1 MRLGL
6 TEAPLPLLYTDAA
19 MYLGMVHAYL
29 PFAVLPLTA
38 TLLRRDL
45 SVEEAA
51 ADLGASPWVVFR
63 TVTLPLSAPGAAAA
77 FLLVFIPAAGEFVI
91 PGLLG
96 PPDALLVGRVL
107 WAEFF
112 QNRDWPLAAALA
124 VALLALLILPIRLFQ
139 RLEEGGLEGGFAP
152 FAGSGAAP
160 RDIGVRRLGLI
171 GGLAFLW
178 LPILL
183 LVGYAFSADRIPFQW
198 GGFSLRWF
206 RALAANERMLEAA
219 WLSLRI
225 AAGAATL
232 AVLLGGMTGWV
243 LARHGR
249 FHGKALFGA
258 LAGAPLVLPEVVTGL
273 SLLLLFVVLQGA
285 AEAAFGWQ
293 LGRGAATVLLA
304 HATLGL
310 AYVAVV
316 VQARLTG
323 LDPAL
328 EEAAADLGAGPFTVF
343 RTVTLP
349 LIAPALVA
357 GWLLAFTLSLDDV
370 VVASFVS
377 GPAGTTLP
385 MLVFSQLR
393 VGLTPEINALAAVI
407 LAVAG
412 LLLGLAAAILGR
424 NGRGGA
430 RAG

>member
-1 MRLGL
+1 M
-6 TEAPLPLLYTDAA
+6 
-19 MYLGMVHAYL
+19 
-29 PFAVLPLTA
+29 
-38 TLLRRDL
+38 
-45 SVEEAA
+45 
-51 ADLGASPWVVFR
+51 
-63 TVTLPLSAPGAAAA
+63 
-77 FLLVFIPAAGEFVI
+77 
-91 PGLLG
+91 
-96 PPDALLVGRVL
+96 
-107 WAEFF
+107 
-112 QNRDWPLAAALA
+112 
-124 VALLALLILPIRLFQ
+124 
-139 RLEEGGLEGGFAP
+139 
-152 FAGSGAAP
+152 
-160 RDIGVRRLGLI
+160 RRLGLAL
-171 GGLAFLW
+171 GLAFLW

-198 GGFSLRWF
+198 GGLSLRWF
-206 RALAANERMLEAA
+206 RALAANGRMLEAA

-232 AVLLGGMTGWV
+232 AVLLGGLAGWA
-243 LARHGR
+243 LARFGR
-249 FHGKALFGA
+249 FRFRALFGV

-285 AEAAFGWQ
+285 AEAAFGWAP
-293 LGRGAATVLLA
+293 GRGAATVLLA

-316 VQARLTG
+316 VQARLAG

-349 LIAPALVA
+349 LIAPALAA

-393 VGLTPEINALAAVI
+393 MGLTPEINALAAMV
-407 LAVAG
+407 
-412 LLLGLAAAILGR
+412 LGLAALLVGAAALILGR
-424 NGRGGA
+424 NGRVGDS
-430 RAG
+430 AG

>member
-1 MRLGL
+1 MRQ
-6 TEAPLPLLYTDAA
+6 
-19 MYLGMVHAYL
+19 
-29 PFAVLPLTA
+29 
-38 TLLRRDL
+38 
-45 SVEEAA
+45 
-51 ADLGASPWVVFR
+51 
-63 TVTLPLSAPGAAAA
+63 
-77 FLLVFIPAAGEFVI
+77 
-91 PGLLG
+91 
-96 PPDALLVGRVL
+96 VG
-107 WAEFF
+107 
-112 QNRDWPLAAALA
+112 LA
-124 VALLALLILPIRLFQ
+124 V
-139 RLEEGGLEGGFAP
+139 GL
-152 FAGSGAAP
+152 S
-160 RDIGVRRLGLI
+160 
-171 GGLAFLW
+171 FLW

-206 RALAANERMLEAA
+206 AALAANERMLEAA

-232 AVLLGGMTGWV
+232 AVLLGGMAGWV
-243 LARHGR
+243 LARHGSFR
-249 FHGKALFGA
+249 GRAVFGA

-285 AEAAFGWQ
+285 AEAALGWAPD
-293 LGRGAATVLLA
+293 RGAATVLLA

-323 LDPAL
+323 MDPAL

-370 VVASFVS
+370 VIASFVS

-393 VGLTPEINALAAVI
+393 LGLTPEINALAAVI
-407 LAVAG
+407 LALAG
-412 LLLGLAAAILGR
+412 LAVAIAAIILGR

-430 RAG
+430 GAG

>member
-1 MRLGL
+1 L
-6 TEAPLPLLYTDAA
+6 
-19 MYLGMVHAYL
+19 
-29 PFAVLPLTA
+29 
-38 TLLRRDL
+38 
-45 SVEEAA
+45 
-51 ADLGASPWVVFR
+51 
-63 TVTLPLSAPGAAAA
+63 
-77 FLLVFIPAAGEFVI
+77 
-91 PGLLG
+91 
-96 PPDALLVGRVL
+96 
-107 WAEFF
+107 
-112 QNRDWPLAAALA
+112 
-124 VALLALLILPIRLFQ
+124 
-139 RLEEGGLEGGFAP
+139 
-152 FAGSGAAP
+152 
-160 RDIGVRRLGLI
+160 RRLGLAF
-171 GGLAFLW
+171 GLAFLW

-183 LVGYAFSADRIPFQW
+183 LVGYAFSDARIPFQW

-219 WLSLRI
+219 FLSLRV

-232 AVLLGGMTGWV
+232 AVLLGGMAGCV
-243 LARHGR
+243 LARHGPFR
-249 FHGKALFGA
+249 GRAMFGA

-285 AEAAFGWQ
+285 AEAALGWQ

-316 VQARLTG
+316 VQARLAG
-323 LDPAL
+323 MDPAL

-393 VGLTPEINALAAVI
+393 VGLTPEINALGAVI
-407 LAVAG
+407 LA
-412 LLLGLAAAILGR
+412 LAALAVGVAAVILGR

-430 RAG
+430 GAG